1 MSYKRHVNAD
11 YNQASLISK
20 HPFVPLHFMQDRTSS
35 SASLEPN
42 EAQGV
47 ALGAKVPLFSP
58 LYQQIKSLLLTGLER
73 GEWRPGEMIP
83 SEMELAQRFQ
93 VSQGTVRKAIDE
105 LSQENLLVRKQGK
118 GTYVA
123 THSEH
128 GVQYRFLK
136 LVANPEKPQYI
147 GPAKREILWCK
158 LALPTP
164 SDSEALQLK
173 LGSMVW
179 HIRRV
184 LSFAS
189 LPVIL
194 EDLCLPGAA
203 FEGLSAQE
211 LQFHQ
216 GPTYAL
222 FETKYGVR
230 MVRAQE
236 QIRATMPT
244 QEVCELLNIDS
255 NMPLLSVE
263 RTSFTYQDVPMEIRR
278 ALYRTDHHH
287 YKNELN

>member
-1 MSYKRHVNAD
+1 
-11 YNQASLISK
+11 
-20 HPFVPLHFMQDRTSS
+20 MQDRAAS
-35 SASLEPN
+35 SAPLEPN
-42 EAQGV
+42 DSQV
-47 ALGAKVPLFSP
+47 VSLGDKVPLFSP
-58 LYQQIKSLLLTGLER
+58 LYQQIKSLLLKGLEK
-73 GEWRPGEMIP
+73 GDWRPGEMIP

-105 LSQENLLVRKQGK
+105 LSQENLLIRKQGK

-128 GVQYRFLK
+128 GAQYRFLK

-158 LALPTP
+158 LSSPSP
-164 SDSEALQLK
+164 SDAQALQLK
-173 LGSMVW
+173 PDSKVW
-179 HIRRV
+179 HIRRI

-189 LPVIL
+189 LPTIL
-194 EDLCLPGAA
+194 EDLCLPGDA
-203 FEGLSAQE
+203 FVGLSALE
-211 LQFHQ
+211 LQHHQ

-244 QEVCELLNIDS
+244 QEECQLLNIEP
-255 NMPLLSVE
+255 NIPLLSVE

>member
-1 MSYKRHVNAD
+1 
-11 YNQASLISK
+11 
-20 HPFVPLHFMQDRTSS
+20 MQDRVASS
-35 SASLEPN
+35 TPPEPHDS
-42 EAQGV
+42 QGV
-47 ALGAKVPLFSP
+47 TLGSKVPLFSP
-58 LYQQIKSLLLTGLER
+58 LYQQIKSLLLTGLEK
-73 GEWRPGEMIP
+73 GDWRPGEMIP

-118 GTYVA
+118 GTFVA
-123 THSEH
+123 THSEQ

-147 GPAKREILWCK
+147 GPAKRDILWCK
-158 LALPTP
+158 LSVP
-164 SDSEALQLK
+164 STQESSALQLK
-173 LGSMVW
+173 PDAKVW
-179 HIRRV
+179 HIRRI

-189 LPVIL
+189 LPTIL
-194 EDLCLPGAA
+194 EDLCLPAAA

-211 LQFHQ
+211 LQYHQ

-236 QIRATMPT
+236 QIRATLPSP
-244 QEVCELLNIDS
+244 EVCQLLSIES
-255 NMPLLSVE
+255 NVPLLSVE

>member
-1 MSYKRHVNAD
+1 
-11 YNQASLISK
+11 
-20 HPFVPLHFMQDRTSS
+20 MQDRANS
-35 SASLEPN
+35 SAQLETTTSQDL
-42 EAQGV
+42 ASS
-47 ALGAKVPLFSP
+47 AKVPLFSP
-58 LYQQIKSLLLTGLER
+58 LYQQIKSLLLTSLEK
-73 GEWRPGEMIP
+73 GDWKPGEMIP

-118 GTYVA
+118 GTFVA
-123 THSEH
+123 THSEQA
-128 GVQYRFLK
+128 VQYRFLK
-136 LVANPEKPQYI
+136 LVANPEKPQFI
-147 GPAKREILWCK
+147 GPAKRDILWCR
-158 LALPTP
+158 LCP
-164 SDSEALQLK
+164 SSDQESQALQLQPH
-173 LGSMVW
+173 SMVW

-189 LPVIL
+189 LPTIL
-194 EDLCLPGAA
+194 EDLYLPANA
-203 FEGLSAQE
+203 FEGLSVQE
-211 LQFHQ
+211 LQYHR

-236 QIRATMPT
+236 QIRAAMPSP
-244 QEVCELLNIDS
+244 EACALLHIEPNV
-255 NMPLLSVE
+255 PLLSVE

>member
-1 MSYKRHVNAD
+1 
-11 YNQASLISK
+11 
-20 HPFVPLHFMQDRTSS
+20 MQDRAAS
-35 SASLEPN
+35 SAPLEPN
-42 EAQGV
+42 DSQV
-47 ALGAKVPLFSP
+47 VSLGDKVPLFSP
-58 LYQQIKSLLLTGLER
+58 LYQQIKSLLLKGLEK
-73 GEWRPGEMIP
+73 GDWRPGEMIP

-128 GVQYRFLK
+128 GAQYRFLK

-158 LALPTP
+158 LSSPSP
-164 SDSEALQLK
+164 SDAQALQLK
-173 LGSMVW
+173 PDSKVW
-179 HIRRV
+179 HIRRI

-189 LPVIL
+189 LPTIL
-194 EDLCLPGAA
+194 EDLCLPGDA
-203 FEGLSAQE
+203 FVGLSAQE
-211 LQFHQ
+211 LQHHQ

-244 QEVCELLNIDS
+244 QEVCQLLNIEP
-255 NMPLLSVE
+255 NIPLLIVE

>member
-1 MSYKRHVNAD
+1 
-11 YNQASLISK
+11 
-20 HPFVPLHFMQDRTSS
+20 MQDHASS
-35 SASLEPN
+35 FANMEPTDT
-42 EAQGV
+42 QGEI
-47 ALGAKVPLFSP
+47 LGAKVPLFSP
-58 LYQQIKSLLLTGLER
+58 LYLQIKNLLLSGLEK
-73 GEWRPGEMIP
+73 GDWKPGEMIP
-83 SEMELAQRFQ
+83 SEMELAQRYQ

-105 LSQENLLVRKQGK
+105 LSQDKLLVRKQGK
-118 GTYVA
+118 GTFVA
-123 THSEH
+123 THSEQ

-136 LVANPEKPQYI
+136 LVANDENPQFI
-147 GPAKREILWCK
+147 GPAKRDIVWCRRTQASK
-158 LALPTP
+158 EE
-164 SDSEALQLK
+164 SKALQLK
-173 LGSMVW
+173 PDSTVW

-184 LSFAS
+184 LSFAC

-194 EDLCLPGAA
+194 EDLCLPAAA

-211 LQFHQ
+211 LQHHK

-236 QIRATMPT
+236 QIRATLPT
-244 QEVCELLNIDS
+244 LETCQLLNLEPT
-255 NMPLLSVE
+255 MPLLSVE